1 MSDTPFEDSVAIDTN
16 VFIDLLNPQKNT
28 DRHIDQVLT
37 YLYAQEIALIV
48 DDKGRILGEYENQ
61 IRPRIENADE
71 MSFEILILRA
81 WISAPRCVVS
91 LDMKESLMQAI
102 SNIMP
107 TDSTDRIFVYV
118 AFKEGKILISND
130 ETHIVVGPVRE
141 GSKSP
146 RRQRLLNDTRRIRR
160 RIGSNEAD
168 ILTSQ
173 EAHDRI

>member
-1 MSDTPFEDSVAIDTN
+1 MSDTPFEGSVAIDTN

-130 ETHIVVGPVRE
+130 EADIVD
-141 GSKSP
+141 